1 MFFALGRSPC
11 GRRICHRASY
21 TSNESNTCRADARI
35 LWPTRLLTHRRV
47 EFRDTDTA
55 GITHFSVFFVWMEQ
69 AEHAALRDLGLSV
82 HSQNAVQGTISWP
95 RVSAAAC
102 DYRSPVRFE
111 DLVQIEVRISELGT
125 RSVTYNIE
133 FSCEDRPVAIGRITT
148 VCCQLMEDGRWSSIP
163 IPADVRSRLAT
174 LAE

>member
-1 MFFALGRSPC
+1 MANSFVDR
-11 GRRICHRASY
+11 
-21 TSNESNTCRADARI
+21 
-35 LWPTRLLTHRRV
+35 RRV

-55 GITHFSVFFVWMEQ
+55 GIAHFSVFFVWMEQ
-69 AEHAALRDLGLSV
+69 AEHAALRDRGLSV

-95 RVSAAAC
+95 RVSATC
-102 DYRSPVRFE
+102 DYKSPVRFE
-111 DLVQIEVRISELGT
+111 DLVQIEVRISELGS

-133 FSCEDRPVAIGRITT
+133 FSCNGRPVASGRITT
-148 VCCQLMEDGRWSSIP
+148 VCCQLMEDERWSSIP